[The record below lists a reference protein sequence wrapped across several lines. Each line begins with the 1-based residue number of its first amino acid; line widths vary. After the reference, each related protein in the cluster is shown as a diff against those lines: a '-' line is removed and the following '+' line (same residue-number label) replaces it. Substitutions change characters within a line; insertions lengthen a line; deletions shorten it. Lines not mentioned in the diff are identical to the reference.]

1 MARVGKRIA
10 DLRKNIDL
18 NKIYSLNEAIDIVK
32 KSATAK
38 FDETIDI
45 TVMLGIDGSKQDQ
58 AVRSVVNLP
67 NGTGKTYRVAVFAKD
82 LKADEA
88 KKAGADI
95 VGADDLVE
103 MIQKGDMP
111 FDRCI
116 ATPDMM
122 GLVGKVGKI
131 LGPKGLMPNP
141 KLGTVTMDVATA
153 IKNVKGGQI
162 EYRSEKNGIVHA
174 GIGKA
179 SFSSDALAENIKA
192 FIDAIVKSK
201 PAGAKGNYIKKIIL
215 SSTMGIGIQ
224 FVLQ

>member
-95 VGADDLVE
+95 VGADDL
-103 MIQKGDMP
+103 
-111 FDRCI
+111 
-116 ATPDMM
+116 A
-122 GLVGKVGKI
+122 
-131 LGPKGLMPNP
+131 
-141 KLGTVTMDVATA
+141 
-153 IKNVKGGQI
+153 
-162 EYRSEKNGIVHA
+162 
-174 GIGKA
+174 
-179 SFSSDALAENIKA
+179 
-192 FIDAIVKSK
+192 KSK
-201 PAGAKGNYIKKIIL
+201 TRDCNNGCCYSNQKC
-215 SSTMGIGIQ
+215 
-224 FVLQ
+224 